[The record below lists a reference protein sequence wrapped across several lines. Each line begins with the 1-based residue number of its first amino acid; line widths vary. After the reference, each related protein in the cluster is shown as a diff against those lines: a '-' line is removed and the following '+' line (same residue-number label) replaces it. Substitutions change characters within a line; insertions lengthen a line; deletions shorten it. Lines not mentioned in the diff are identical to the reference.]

1 MDYIVENKDLF
12 PVVIKAIIKECEY
25 YTPEENQIAE
35 WIWKAYS
42 NTY

>member
-35 WIWKAYS
+35 
-42 NTY
+42 